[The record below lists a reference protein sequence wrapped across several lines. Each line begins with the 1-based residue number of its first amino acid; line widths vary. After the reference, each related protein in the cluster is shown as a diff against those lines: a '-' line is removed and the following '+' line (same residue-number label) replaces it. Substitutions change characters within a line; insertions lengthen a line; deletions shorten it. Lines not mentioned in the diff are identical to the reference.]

1 MGVNFTVCITYFFK
15 RNNIRDLIRKLKI
28 NSNKDMEII
37 ISNDNP
43 LESLKI
49 KKHSR
54 IKVFNN
60 SKKIKGEI
68 ENIKFLL
75 SKASG
80 RYICI
85 IADDDLIHDKMFEF
99 IRKDNFRHLNYLSE
113 STNKRLEFGL
123 QKKIRDVPKNKM
135 AILLKK
141 KNFNGIVGAVY
152 EKNFII
158 NVFNKI
164 KIKKYL
170 LDAFLL
176 FKIFDNNFLIFDR
189 YYGYNNTNTSQISSK
204 IIDLKIFNEDYL
216 KLISSIKNKILLDK
230 FVLFILNDYYS
241 IIQREKKNQIKN
253 FYNFLKLNLRNK
265 KLITKLKIKFILS
278 WNFYLLMLLLKAI

>member
-1 MGVNFTVCITYFFK
+1 MSVNFTVCITYFFK

-54 IKVFNN
+54 IRVFNN
-60 SKKIKGEI
+60 TKKIKGEI

-85 IADDDLIHDKMFEF
+85 IADDDLIHNEMFKF

-113 STNKRLEFGL
+113 STTKRLEFGT
-123 QKKIRDVPKNKM
+123 QKKIKNLPKNKTAM
-135 AILLKK
+135 LLKK

-158 NVFNKI
+158 NVFKKI

-176 FKIFDNNFLIFDR
+176 FKIFDNNFLILDR
-189 YYGYNNTNTSQISSK
+189 YFGYNNTISSK
-204 IIDLKIFNEDYL
+204 ISSKKIDLKIFNQDYL
-216 KLISSIKNKILLDK
+216 HIINSIKSKILLDK
-230 FVLFILNDYYS
+230 FVLFILDDYYS
-241 IIQREKKNQIKN
+241 IIQRDDKHKIKN
-253 FYNFLKLNLRNK
+253 FYKFLKLNLKNK
-265 KLITKLKIKFILS
+265 KLITKLKIKFILI
-278 WNFYLLMLLLKAI
+278 WNFYLIVLFLKAI

>member
-123 QKKIRDVPKNKM
+123 QKQIRDVPKNKM
-135 AILLKK
+135 AIFLKK

-170 LDAFLL
+170 LDDFLL

-189 YYGYNNTNTSQISSK
+189 YFGYNNTNTSQISSK

-230 FVLFILNDYYS
+230 FVLFILHDYYS

>member
-123 QKKIRDVPKNKM
+123 QKQIRDVPKNKM
-135 AILLKK
+135 AIFLKK
-141 KNFNGIVGAVY
+141 KNFNGIVGALY

-170 LDAFLL
+170 LDDFLL

-189 YYGYNNTNTSQISSK
+189 YFGYNNTNTSQISSK

-230 FVLFILNDYYS
+230 FVLFILHDYYS